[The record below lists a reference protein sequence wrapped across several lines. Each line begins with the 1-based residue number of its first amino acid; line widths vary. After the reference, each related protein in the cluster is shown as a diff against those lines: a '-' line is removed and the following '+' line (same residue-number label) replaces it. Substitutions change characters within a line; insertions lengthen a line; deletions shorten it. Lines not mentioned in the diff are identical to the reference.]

1 MVPRKSGNSGA
12 LSRRA
17 VWPHLLALSFNLAAL
32 GFLIAVLVTELRGEV
47 SPLPFSRTF
56 TLALV
61 VALLLTG
68 RLLRERASLSRIC
81 IHERGFSYW
90 DGPVQRELSWDEIK
104 GVDVGPR
111 KCRLRLRN
119 GTERDLPYPLASS
132 WMVRRALKRAV
143 DSRR

>member
-1 MVPRKSGNSGA
+1 M
-12 LSRRA
+12 
-17 VWPHLLALSFNLAAL
+17 WPHLLALSFNLAAL
-32 GFLIAVLVTELRGEV
+32 GFLIAVLASELRGGD

-56 TLALV
+56 TLGLV

-68 RLLRERASLSRIC
+68 RLLRERASLSRIR
-81 IHERGFSYW
+81 IHEQGLSYR
-90 DGPVQRELSWDEIK
+90 DGPVQRNLSWDEIE

-111 KCRLRLRN
+111 KCRLRLRD

>member
-1 MVPRKSGNSGA
+1 MVPRKSGSSNASA
-12 LSRRA
+12 RPS

-32 GFLIAVLVTELRGEV
+32 GFLLAVLVAELRGES
-47 SPLPFSRTF
+47 SPLPFSRTT
-56 TLALV
+56 TLSLV

-68 RLLRERASLSRIC
+68 RLLRERVSLSRIR
-81 IHERGFSYW
+81 IHEQGLSYW
-90 DGPVQRELSWDEIK
+90 DGPVQRELSWDEIE
-104 GVDVGPR
+104 GVDVGRR